1 MQQRPSGL
9 IDPTFRKILQVSSIN
24 EYLTRADTFSPNPNP
39 LPADVIYANKV
50 AEKVKSLLTTI
61 EATKEVATVSVP
73 VTAAYDREAEIA
85 LLAEMASA

>member
-1 MQQRPSGL
+1 M
-9 IDPTFRKILQVSSIN
+9 QVSSIN
-24 EYLTRADTFSPNPNP
+24 EYLTRADTFSAIPNP

-61 EATKEVATVSVP
+61 EKTKEVATVSISVK
-73 VTAAYDREAEIA
+73 AAYDREAEID

>member
-1 MQQRPSGL
+1 
-9 IDPTFRKILQVSSIN
+9 LQVSSIN
-24 EYLTRADTFSPNPNP
+24 EYLTRTDTFSAIPSP

-61 EATKEVATVSVP
+61 EATKEVATVSVS

-85 LLAEMASA
+85 LLAEIASA